1 MCLESRMENKLKFAF
16 NLLHCKGQVSFAN
29 LRIFL
34 QAVHGILLVRK
45 NNEDRQRSSANPMG
59 FINSLGRFCVKDEE
73 TQSEIMKQYLF
84 LHDTKKEW
92 VNYQHSQ

>member
-1 MCLESRMENKLKFAF
+1 MRLESRIDNKLKFAF
-16 NLLHCKGQVSFAN
+16 NLLHCKGQVSYAN

-45 NNEDRQRSSANPMG
+45 SDEDRQRSSANPLG
-59 FINSLGRFCVKDEE
+59 YINSRGRFCVNDDE

-84 LHDTKKEW
+84 MHDTKKEW
-92 VNYQHSQ
+92 VNYQQSQ